1 MSTPSDPG
9 PGAPSLPDGVV
20 PAPGGVREG
29 RLSPRRVRGDG
40 SPGEGK
46 NQQGPGG
53 EQEPPACYRHPG
65 RETYVSCVRCGRYA
79 CPDCMRS
86 ASVGQQC
93 VECVGAGAQSTRRAR
108 TTFGGRP
115 VTGAVV
121 TWTLLAIN
129 VAVFL
134 VTWVR
139 PGIVTD
145 LEMLGYASYA
155 PGGALHGVAA
165 GEWYRLITSA
175 FLAPATGL
183 GGLGFLDILFNMWA
197 LVFVG
202 PSLEALLGRVRFL
215 AVYLLSAVGG
225 AVMYYYL
232 APWNYPAVGASGA
245 IFGLFGAWFV
255 VSRRLHLDTR
265 GIAVLIG
272 INLAL
277 SFFFHNAIAWQDH
290 IGGLLT
296 GALLTAAYVYAPRQN
311 RTAVQVAATVAVV
324 ALLAV
329 AIVVRN
335 GQVPGGGL

>member
-1 MSTPSDPG
+1 VSTPSDAG
-9 PGAPSLPDGVV
+9 TGGDEV
-20 PAPGGVREG
+20 PT
-29 RLSPRRVRGDG
+29 
-40 SPGEGK
+40 
-46 NQQGPGG
+46 
-53 EQEPPACYRHPG
+53 CYRHPG
-65 RETYVSCVRCGRYA
+65 RETYVSCVRCGRHA

-93 VECVGAGAQSTRRAR
+93 VECVGEGARSTRQPR

-115 VTGAVV
+115 ATGAVV
-121 TWTLLAIN
+121 TWTLVAIN
-129 VAVFL
+129 VAIFL

-145 LEMLGYASYA
+145 LEMLGYASYVQ
-155 PGGALHGVAA
+155 GGPPHGVAA

-202 PSLEALLGRVRFL
+202 PSLEGLLGRVRFL
-215 AVYLLSAVGG
+215 AVYLLSALGG
-225 AVMYYYL
+225 AVMFYYL
-232 APWNYPAVGASGA
+232 APPYSAAVGASGA

-255 VSRRLHLDTR
+255 VSRRLRLDTR
-265 GIAVLIG
+265 GIVVLIG

-311 RTAVQVAATVAVV
+311 RVAVQVAATVAVV
-324 ALLAV
+324 ALIAV

-335 GQVPGGGL
+335 GQITSGGL